1 MLGSWSSATNIHK
14 QYGVYFVCHPPRI
27 QTQDLS
33 NHDQNITIDVLDR
46 SAMKAGYKPYL
57 NEIKLAQWICFKLP
71 KTKRP
76 FRATLKRSFYVSY
89 SPPSAHPSDH
99 KKLYLTLLLSDVRR
113 GANPIQMFI
122 ILLIRG
128 AQGTIRGALKEAPSR
143 GRRAE
148 DGGRTTKGKGGR
160 RTADRRKFLLLFSNT
175 LRLCVFRFFVCCQN
189 FTQTLFLHYIN
200 FG

>member
-33 NHDQNITIDVLDR
+33 NHDQNITIDDLDR

-128 AQGTIRGALKEAPSR
+128 ALKGAPSE
-143 GRRAE
+143 GRRVE
-148 DGGRTTKGKGGR
+148 GGGRTTKGKGGR
-160 RTADRRKFLLLFSNT
+160 RTDRSFYSFLVKPSF
-175 LRLCVFRFFVCCQN
+175 RGQIIAHLCYEILHEQICQK
-189 FTQTLFLHYIN
+189 LSSII
-200 FG
+200 